1 MAVTSS
7 QGRSCIGTKYLHF
20 PINIEVAKLSKLSKL
35 STPWKM
41 STRIRQIKN
50 KTGLTSYNMD
60 SHRFEVSNAWL
71 AAVEPGVHQSEG
83 ESITMAKHHK
93 GRLMDICL
101 CPTDKVTLFNIVHS
115 YCGTLSRSA
124 YHGQSLVWKHM

>member
-41 STRIRQIKN
+41 STKIRQIKN
-50 KTGLTSYNMD
+50 KTGLTSYNMH

-71 AAVEPGVHQSEG
+71 AAIEPGVHQSEG
-83 ESITMAKHHK
+83 ESITLASGEASQMSVNVEN
-93 GRLMDICL
+93 GDFLYPIYE
-101 CPTDKVTLFNIVHS
+101 V
-115 YCGTLSRSA
+115 
-124 YHGQSLVWKHM
+124 

>member
-41 STRIRQIKN
+41 STKIRQIKN
-50 KTGLTSYNMD
+50 KTGLTSYNMN

-71 AAVEPGVHQSEG
+71 AAVEPGVHQPEG
-83 ESITMAKHHK
+83 ESITLASGEASQMSVNVA
-93 GRLMDICL
+93 
-101 CPTDKVTLFNIVHS
+101 
-115 YCGTLSRSA
+115 
-124 YHGQSLVWKHM
+124 